1 MMLELV
7 VLCGTFSQ
15 DKACAVQLVEA
26 GFPELLITCLKGSSV
41 LKTSIVSHYLQM
53 LGPYVAPYSSQCAN
67 TSMVPSYLLRL
78 GLPAPL

>member
-15 DKACAVQLVEA
+15 DEACAVQLVEV
-26 GFPELLITCLKGSSV
+26 GLPELLITCLKGSSV

-53 LGPYVAPYSSQCAN
+53 LGPLYSS
-67 TSMVPSYLLRL
+67 L
-78 GLPAPL
+78 